1 MLDAFLL
8 KQITH
13 IFLNYLSHSLNFYC
27 TFLLSLILYFA
38 NSKRRDVVKKNIDL
52 LESSSNFTFQH
63 KVEKFDIGV
72 SPHFHE
78 RKQMA
83 TTPHIFGTLLAF
95 LWHHWSNYPLVHASV
110 SNKVLPHLLGVP
122 TRGSLGC
129 FYKKWQRL
137 NNQRRIVGLRSQ
149 TRAQKRQ

>member
-52 LESSSNFTFQH
+52 LESSSNFTF
-63 KVEKFDIGV
+63 
-72 SPHFHE
+72 
-78 RKQMA
+78 
-83 TTPHIFGTLLAF
+83 
-95 LWHHWSNYPLVHASV
+95 
-110 SNKVLPHLLGVP
+110 
-122 TRGSLGC
+122 
-129 FYKKWQRL
+129 
-137 NNQRRIVGLRSQ
+137 
-149 TRAQKRQ
+149 